1 MPSYRG
7 YRFPSEVISH
17 AVWLY
22 HRFSLSFRDVEDLL
36 AERGI
41 NVTYETIRQWCRT
54 FGLEY
59 ARRLRRRRGRQVD
72 TWYLDELFVRMQGRT
87 QYLWRAVDED
97 GDVIDILVQPRRNRR
112 AAIRFFRKLLKKTG
126 RHPSLPDHRQ
136 AAELSSRLPYPDP
149 VGPAL
154 HSPVCEQSRRSVS
167 STDPP
172 PRAPDARFQI
182 DRAPSTLR
190 VGPRRR
196 PESFPRRPA
205 PPTSRSSPRAPH
217 PSVRR
222 VERGDVCFVS
232 SRPSSDLGRRPGPRP
247 AS

>member
-1 MPSYRG
+1 MSCSCG
-7 YRFPSEVISH
+7 
-17 AVWLY
+17 
-22 HRFSLSFRDVEDLL
+22 
-36 AERGI
+36 
-41 NVTYETIRQWCRT
+41 CRAGRST
-54 FGLEY
+54 CGGRLTRMGWDRHPRATPTESASCDPILPQALEH
-59 ARRLRRRRGRQVD
+59 
-72 TWYLDELFVRMQGRT
+72 
-87 QYLWRAVDED
+87 
-97 GDVIDILVQPRRNRR
+97 
-112 AAIRFFRKLLKKTG
+112 TG

-154 HSPVCEQSRRSVS
+154 HRPVCEQSRRSVS

-182 DRAPSTLR
+182 DRAPPVLR

-196 PESFPRRPA
+196 PESLPRRPA
-205 PPTSRSSPRAPH
+205 PPTSRSSPHAPH